1 MMLAAIDISQRKAAE
16 IQLRERNAELER
28 FDRASIDR
36 ELQMIVLK
44 RQVNEMA
51 RELGREP
58 PYDLSFADTLP
69 CRSEP

>member
-1 MMLAAIDISQRKAAE
+1 MMLAATDISQRKAAE
-16 IQLRERNAELER
+16 TRLRERNAELER

-69 CRSEP
+69 R